1 MSARRLPTR
10 RPRSAALGLL
20 AAPLAAAVVLA
31 GCAPAVT
38 GGAASARGPVTASA
52 NPNTPDLIA
61 ARQAAG
67 LPDCEPPTAVAE
79 PALYGL
85 PDVVLPC
92 LGSERSVNL
101 AHLRGRPLVVN
112 LWAEWC
118 PPCREEA
125 PAFAA
130 FARRSA
136 GAVSVVGIDY
146 TDPRPDQAI
155 GFARDAG
162 WTYPHLV
169 DQAGVLRS
177 RLTVPGIPVTLVV
190 APDGRIVYRK
200 TGPVASADE
209 LARIVKEH
217 LGVTV

>member
-1 MSARRLPTR
+1 MTR
-10 RPRSAALGLL
+10 RRPALVGALVGVV
-20 AAPLAAAVVLA
+20 AAASVLA
-31 GCAPAVT
+31 GCAPGGA
-38 GGAASARGPVTASA
+38 GGAASGPGTVTASA
-52 NPNTPDLIA
+52 NPNTPGLIA

-67 LPDCEPPTAVAE
+67 LPDCEPPAAAAE
-79 PALYGL
+79 PARYGL

-92 LGSERSVNL
+92 LGSDRSVNL
-101 AHLRGRPLVVN
+101 AHLRGRPVVIN

-130 FARRSA
+130 FARRSG
-136 GAVSVVGIDY
+136 GAVSVLGIDY
-146 TDPRPDQAI
+146 TDPRPDLAVV
-155 GFARDAG
+155 FARDAG
-162 WTYPHLV
+162 WAYPHLV
-169 DQAGVLRS
+169 DSAGVLRS
-177 RLTVPGIPVTLVV
+177 RLAVPGIPVTLVV

-209 LARIVKEH
+209 LAGIVKQH